1 MRIAYLECGCG
12 ISGDMTLAALIDA
25 GADLETIIRGIDSL
39 GLPDVKLHVETVIKG
54 GFRALQIEVEHPEQ
68 HAHRN
73 LADITKLIDGA
84 EELTKSQKKLALKI
98 FQHIAEAE
106 ARVHGTTVDKI
117 HFHEVGAIDSIVD
130 IVGAAIGFDLLG
142 VDEVVSSPVPTGRGR
157 IEIAHGICPIPAPGT
172 AELLKGIPLVDL
184 PVEAELTTPT
194 GAAILRALVTR
205 YSALPPMTVEA
216 IGYGAGGRDLAD
228 RANLLRLF
236 IGESTTLPESD
247 EVIQL
252 ETNLDDVSPEVI
264 GYTKQ
269 KLFDAGAVEVFTTPI
284 QMKKNRPGVLLSVL
298 CRPSDMDQMEDI
310 IFTET
315 ATFGIRRSLMQRSK
329 RARQSC
335 VIETPIGQLHGKL
348 GWRHGERP
356 LFTPEFESCAK
367 IASKHESP
375 SARSTA
381 PLSRLSPSVRNRSSN
396 SMTTITTMN
405 AVTTTITAMIMVAAI
420 STIMIMTTAMTMIT
434 HTITTADMITI
445 TTTGKRKRRRNIDHA
460 KGWALLLV
468 LLRNTQDAAGLLNRQ
483 TQTQGRGTNECHSSS
498 RARLSVRV

>member
-1 MRIAYLECGCG
+1 MRIAYLDCVCG

-25 GADLETIIRGIDSL
+25 GADLEQIVHGIDSL
-39 GLPDVKLHVETVIKG
+39 GLPDVKLHVRPVVKG
-54 GFRALQIEVEHPEQ
+54 GFRALQVEVEHPEQ
-68 HAHRN
+68 HAHRH
-73 LADITKLIDGA
+73 LADITRLIERAD
-84 EELTKSQKKLALKI
+84 ELTKSQKKLALKI

-106 ARVHGTTVDKI
+106 ARVHGTSIDKI

-194 GAAILRALVTR
+194 GAAILKALVTR

-236 IGESTTLPESD
+236 VGESTTLPETD

-252 ETNLDDVSPEVI
+252 ETNLDDISPEII

-269 KLFDAGAVEVFTTPI
+269 KLFEAGAVEVFTVPI
-284 QMKKNRPGVLLSVL
+284 QMKKNRPGALLCVL
-298 CRPSDMDQMEDI
+298 CRPADLDRMEDI

-367 IASKHESP
+367 LAAERHLPIREVYRVAEQAFVEHLDAILAQHEHDHDHDHDSGGHCGHDHDHDHRQRHDHDH
-375 SARSTA
+375 SQ
-381 PLSRLSPSVRNRSSN
+381 
-396 SMTTITTMN
+396 
-405 AVTTTITAMIMVAAI
+405 
-420 STIMIMTTAMTMIT
+420 
-434 HTITTADMITI
+434 
-445 TTTGKRKRRRNIDHA
+445 DHA
-460 KGWALLLV
+460 GV
-468 LLRNTQDAAGLLNRQ
+468 HHHDHD
-483 TQTQGRGTNECHSSS
+483 HSHDHDHGHDHDHDHDHGHGHGQKKKKKKK
-498 RARLSVRV
+498 R